1 MDVTSNSNYP
11 GGGLSFSPFVT
22 ADTFGSGVGGLH
34 FDIPLA
40 AIQTMQNNALNFTA
54 ANNAADQG
62 FLGGVLQR
70 SAASVD
76 AASQRSAG
84 INLTALNAG
93 WAIGA
98 GNLNLADTISAR
110 ATSTAQLQIN
120 QQASVAKYLS
130 DNAAK
135 TAQYSVQQT
144 TAQVQTQQ
152 KQSTV
157 RKIFSTLTG
166 GLFG

>member
-1 MDVTSNSNYP
+1 MDGTTTAIAGS
-11 GGGLSFSPFVT
+11 LSYSPLQVGSGT
-22 ADTFGSGVGGLH
+22 NFGSSSGGLH

-40 AIQTMQNNALNFTA
+40 SIQAMQSQAFAFTSQTA
-54 ANNAADQG
+54 HIDQG
-62 FLGGVLQR
+62 FLKGVTDR
-70 SAASVD
+70 AAATVD
-76 AASQRSAG
+76 AASSRSAG
-84 INLTALNAG
+84 LNLTAINAG

-110 ATSTAQLQIN
+110 ATSTAQFNIAT
-120 QQASVAKYLS
+120 QASVAKYLS
-130 DNAAK
+130 DNAAR

-144 TAQVQTQQ
+144 TQQVTTQQ

-166 GLFG
+166 GIFG

>member
-1 MDVTSNSNYP
+1 MDASSNTGYA

-22 ADTFGSGVGGLH
+22 GDSFGAGSGGFH
-34 FDIPLA
+34 FDLPLA
-40 AIQTMQNNALNFTA
+40 ALQTMQNNALAFTA
-54 ANNAADQG
+54 ANNQADQG
-62 FLGGVLQR
+62 FLKGVLDR
-70 SAASVD
+70 SAATVD

-93 WAIGA
+93 WSIGA

-120 QQASVAKYLS
+120 QQASVARYLS
-130 DNAAK
+130 DNAAR

-144 TAQVQTQQ
+144 TSQIQTTQ
-152 KQSTV
+152 KSSIV
-157 RKIFSTLTG
+157 KKVLGLFTG
-166 GLFG
+166 GFF